1 MSPAEQL
8 ETYSVKTIF
17 MDWKLT
23 RKVSVL
29 DWLMEEKVGL
39 GAASER
45 TQVAGQRL
53 RVASHGRGFHLGDLT
68 RTAPGTRPQRLQG
81 MH

>member
-1 MSPAEQL
+1 
-8 ETYSVKTIF
+8 
-17 MDWKLT
+17 
-23 RKVSVL
+23 
-29 DWLMEEKVGL
+29 MEEKVGL